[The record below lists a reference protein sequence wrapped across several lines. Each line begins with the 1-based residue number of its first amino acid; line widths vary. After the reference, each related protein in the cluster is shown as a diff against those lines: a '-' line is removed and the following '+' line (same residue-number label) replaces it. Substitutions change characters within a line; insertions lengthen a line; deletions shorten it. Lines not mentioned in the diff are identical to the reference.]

1 MVVFEILLFLPRTF
15 VDEMTEEEE
24 NETMSVDE
32 INLEILECARYGEHE
47 ELRVYVSQGGDVN
60 WCDINGN
67 TALHKAG

>member
-1 MVVFEILLFLPRTF
+1 
-15 VDEMTEEEE
+15 MTEEE

-47 ELRVYVSQGGDVN
+47 ELRAYVNQGGDVN